1 MNTLTNLKSARLT
14 RIAVALSALLVFP
27 VAQAADL
34 SAAQAISLSD
44 AQISALNLKTAALK
58 EQSSYLSNPY
68 PAQAVIPLAQ
78 TFLVTTPLN
87 GLIQKLFY
95 VHGPIEKGEVIAE
108 LLSPELLNL
117 QKDFLNTYADY
128 RLATA
133 EYQRAIQL
141 NKTGVVSIKKL
152 QEAQSNQDKL
162 NQMLE
167 QQTQDL
173 TLMGMN
179 ATALKALKDT
189 RQLQP
194 SLIEIKSPISGELFD
209 LQAKIGERLHAN
221 DPIISVGRVDPI
233 VIDANIPTEDA
244 DTLTE
249 GQSVQ
254 IILGKQTKTASIKHI
269 ANFTD
274 PATQSVEVHMVMP
287 NPQKTTRPGQFLTAK
302 FEFSDQTQVYQT
314 QRSAISQLD
323 GQDLVFVKTA
333 QGFKPFAIEVLTFN
347 GTDMTFKALQ
357 PLPSDTAEV
366 VVQGASA
373 LKALAMG
380 GEE

>member
-1 MNTLTNLKSARLT
+1 M
-14 RIAVALSALLVFP
+14 
-27 VAQAADL
+27 
-34 SAAQAISLSD
+34 
-44 AQISALNLKTAALK
+44 
-58 EQSSYLSNPY
+58 
-68 PAQAVIPLAQ
+68 
-78 TFLVTTPLN
+78 
-87 GLIQKLFY
+87 
-95 VHGPIEKGEVIAE
+95 
-108 LLSPELLNL
+108 
-117 QKDFLNTYADY
+117 
-128 RLATA
+128 
-133 EYQRAIQL
+133 
-141 NKTGVVSIKKL
+141 VSIKKL

-179 ATALKALKDT
+179 ANALKALKDT

-233 VIDANIPTEDA
+233 VIDANIPTEEA
-244 DTLTE
+244 DTLHE
-249 GQSVQ
+249 GQSVM
-254 IILGKQTKTASIKHI
+254 IIQGRESHAASIKHI

-287 NPQKTTRPGQFLTAK
+287 NPLKTTRPGQFLTAK
-302 FEFSDQTQVYQT
+302 FEFTEQTQVYQT

-333 QGFKPFAIEVLTFN
+333 QGFKPFAIQVLTFN
-347 GTDMTFKALQ
+347 GPDMTFKALQ
-357 PLPSDTAEV
+357 PLPTDASEV